1 MFGFLNAIY
10 RDFKNGCPPE
20 VMAQWRAY
28 CLSTKF
34 HFRVIDNDDDAHLA
48 MLQYR
53 QDVKADKVGMA
64 HTLLQTI
71 HDVVAFRTRKP
82 RMSVESLAGEY
93 AKVKFIEEDVLD
105 TPTSVEFI
113 KRALFIHDKM
123 LPVKAIRDL
132 LVQAQEGE
140 KKNPFDKITKLKV
153 ICHATEDEGQLQF
166 CLELLLARHL
176 IPLRIVA
183 GGLGWRGISAQIVAS
198 RFPQQEIYKP
208 CEIV

>member
-1 MFGFLNAIY
+1 M
-10 RDFKNGCPPE
+10 
-20 VMAQWRAY
+20 
-28 CLSTKF
+28 STKF

-71 HDVVAFRTRKP
+71 HDVVAFRARKP

-93 AKVKFIEEDVLD
+93 AKVKFIEEDVAD

-140 KKNPFDKITKLKV
+140 KKTLS
-153 ICHATEDEGQLQF
+153 T
-166 CLELLLARHL
+166 R
-176 IPLRIVA
+176 
-183 GGLGWRGISAQIVAS
+183 S
-198 RFPQQEIYKP
+198 RS
-208 CEIV
+208 